1 VSFDEVGDSSII
13 ILLIEVATGSVSEE
27 LYVILLYLQGRV
39 IIVNGVLVF
48 SFSVVGLTEAV
59 MDVSTIFVLVQGLRF

>member
-1 VSFDEVGDSSII
+1 VSFDQVGDSSII

-39 IIVNGVLVF
+39 VIVNGVLVF